1 MPNLK
6 ALILINTLLFS
17 SYTTAE
23 FSAEDLAETEPLP
36 TDTPLKSINVLE
48 SLKNLD
54 QQKSYQTPFV
64 QELKNAQKVRTLFVS
79 TQDLPIIDIQLT
91 FNAGSAQDEN
101 IAKGMFG
108 LSSMAAKL
116 MAEGTDQYTAKQI
129 ASTFEGLGAK
139 FSVNAYRD
147 MFTVRLRVLSDPE
160 KLNLAVNMMLHVL
173 NHATFNHSGLN
184 LVLNNT
190 KVGQKQVQENP
201 SRLMGIRFY
210 RAVYGQ
216 HPYAEPSVGT
226 HASIQKITPELLKQF
241 RDQFLVAQNMNIAIT
256 GNLTTE
262 QATQLSSQLA
272 SSIPQGEKAPE
283 LPEPIDQSDFNI
295 QFIPFQSEQ
304 ANIMMGHLAIKR
316 SDPDR
321 IALEIANQM
330 FGGSGFNSILMK
342 ELRIKRGYTYG
353 AYSTLSSTQAQGLF
367 SLNYGTQQE
376 QMMESIRVTH
386 QALIDFV
393 KQPIQ
398 PKQLEETKEGMLR
411 SFPMS
416 FSSNAN
422 INAQLA
428 AIGFYQLPAHYLSE
442 YQQQLS
448 KITAKQIQAAL
459 QKHIRADRLTFVI
472 VANHLDKAAL
482 KKMLNENL
490 GIVPLKKTE
499 LNQNHKMTK
508 NTQQKFILHASS
520 Q

>member
-6 ALILINTLLFS
+6 LLLLISTLLCS
-17 SYTTAE
+17 SYSIAE
-23 FSAEDLAETEPLP
+23 FSAEDATEAEPLP
-36 TDTPLKSINVLE
+36 TDTPLKSLNVLE

-54 QQKSYQTPFV
+54 QQKNYQAPFV
-64 QELKNAQKVRTLFVS
+64 QELNNTQKVRTLFVS
-79 TQDLPIIDIQLT
+79 TQDLPIVDIQLT

-101 IAKGMFG
+101 IAKGMSG
-108 LSSMAAKL
+108 LANMAAKL

-147 MFTVRLRVLSDPE
+147 MFTVRLRVLSDPQ
-160 KLNLAVNMMLHVL
+160 KLNPAINMMLHVL
-173 NHATFNHSGLN
+173 NHATFNNSGLN

-190 KVGQKQVQENP
+190 KIGQKQVQENP

-210 RAVYGQ
+210 RAIYGK

-226 HASIQKITPELLKQF
+226 NASIQKITPELLIQF
-241 RDQFLVAQNMNIAIT
+241 RNQLLVAQNMNIAIT
-256 GNLTTE
+256 GNLSTE
-262 QATQLSSQLA
+262 QATQLSSLFA
-272 SSIPQGEKAPE
+272 SSIPQGIAAPE
-283 LPEPIDQSDFNI
+283 LPEPIDQSDFNV
-295 QFIPFQSEQ
+295 QFIPFQSKQ
-304 ANIMMGHLAIKR
+304 ANIMMGHLAITR

-321 IALEIANQM
+321 VALEVANQM

-342 ELRIKRGYTYG
+342 ELRVKRGYTYG
-353 AYSTLSSTQAQGLF
+353 AYSTLSSTQAKGLF
-367 SLNYGTQQE
+367 SLSYGTQQE
-376 QMMESIRVTH
+376 QMMESIRVAH

-398 PKQLEETKEGMLR
+398 RKQLEETKEGMLR

-428 AIGFYQLPAHYLSE
+428 AIGFYHLPSDYLTQ

-472 VANHLDKAAL
+472 VAEQLDKEAL
-482 KKMLNENL
+482 KKMLNQNL
-490 GIVPLKKTE
+490 GIITPEIESNIASKS
-499 LNQNHKMTK
+499 MK
-508 NTQQKFILHASS
+508 NGQKSEE
-520 Q
+520 

>member
-1 MPNLK
+1 
-6 ALILINTLLFS
+6 
-17 SYTTAE
+17 
-23 FSAEDLAETEPLP
+23 
-36 TDTPLKSINVLE
+36 
-48 SLKNLD
+48 
-54 QQKSYQTPFV
+54 
-64 QELKNAQKVRTLFVS
+64 
-79 TQDLPIIDIQLT
+79 
-91 FNAGSAQDEN
+91 
-101 IAKGMFG
+101 
-108 LSSMAAKL
+108 
-116 MAEGTDQYTAKQI
+116 
-129 ASTFEGLGAK
+129 
-139 FSVNAYRD
+139 
-147 MFTVRLRVLSDPE
+147 
-160 KLNLAVNMMLHVL
+160 
-173 NHATFNHSGLN
+173 
-184 LVLNNT
+184 
-190 KVGQKQVQENP
+190 
-201 SRLMGIRFY
+201 
-210 RAVYGQ
+210 
-216 HPYAEPSVGT
+216 
-226 HASIQKITPELLKQF
+226 
-241 RDQFLVAQNMNIAIT
+241 MNIAIT